1 MLYGYTRTNPFRI
14 VGKIIMFWKNLIPN
28 KIKRFSLLLESKLI
42 YLRNQFRNHI
52 CTLISGT
59 RNFDLF
65 HRKYCSYV
73 RYLLQSEYH
82 LTFSQNFSFSYKYP
96 YFERL
101 STGQK
106 DIFSFLEWN
115 TQHIY
120 EIQLIRLIESNL
132 CSLFTFGS
140 IYGLKK
146 KWAYKYAGI
155 EGSKFASL

>member
-1 MLYGYTRTNPFRI
+1 MLCFGILIQGDISHFQLWKGFCNKMSAIHNFGKVDYISALQLKFSTFRKVVNPLQMLYGYTRTNPFRI
-14 VGKIIMFWKNLIPN
+14 VGKIIMFWKNLIPD

-42 YLRNQFRNHI
+42 YLKCQFRNHI

-96 YFERL
+96 
-101 STGQK
+101 
-106 DIFSFLEWN
+106 
-115 TQHIY
+115 
-120 EIQLIRLIESNL
+120 
-132 CSLFTFGS
+132 
-140 IYGLKK
+140 
-146 KWAYKYAGI
+146 
-155 EGSKFASL
+155 

>member
-1 MLYGYTRTNPFRI
+1 MSAIHNF
-14 VGKIIMFWKNLIPN
+14 GKVDYISAL
-28 KIKRFSLLLESKLI
+28 
-42 YLRNQFRNHI
+42 QF
-52 CTLISGT
+52 
-59 RNFDLF
+59 
-65 HRKYCSYV
+65 
-73 RYLLQSEYH
+73 
-82 LTFSQNFSFSYKYP
+82 
-96 YFERL
+96 FERL